1 MFPFTI
7 RSASKEI
14 NSQAHIARNINK
26 KMNSQAYNTRNISK
40 EMNSQCYTC
49 TNLTIEIVG
58 TNNSNKSFGDHVM
71 VMILQQVISIK
82 SYYFKLITLT
92 FTPYHWGR

>member
-1 MFPFTI
+1 M
-7 RSASKEI
+7 
-14 NSQAHIARNINK
+14 NSQAHIASNISK

-49 TNLTIEIVG
+49 TNSTNEIVG
-58 TNNSNKSFGDHVM
+58 TNTSNKSLGDHVM

-82 SYYFKLITLT
+82 FYYFKLITLT
-92 FTPYHWGR
+92 FIPYH